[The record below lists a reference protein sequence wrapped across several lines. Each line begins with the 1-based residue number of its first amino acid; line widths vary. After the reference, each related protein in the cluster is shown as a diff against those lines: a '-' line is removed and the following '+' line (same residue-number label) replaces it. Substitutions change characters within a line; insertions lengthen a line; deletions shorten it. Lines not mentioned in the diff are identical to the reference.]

1 MVKETSVKKSIN
13 WEEVLAPIDSEAMT
27 GNYEINSK
35 KMRKIKTNNHW
46 HSIIELLKNEAK
58 MIIDED
64 GFSHFK
70 LELKDYLTL
79 DEKIKLQNLGYG
91 VFKAPKEKPYF
102 SQQGDRFMIDNPVK
116 YIIMW

>member
-1 MVKETSVKKSIN
+1 MIKQEITT
-13 WEEVLAPIDSEAMT
+13 EPIDLTLMT
-27 GNYEINSK
+27 GNYEINSE

-46 HSIIELLKNEAK
+46 HSIIELLKNEAE